1 MGEADG
7 VPEAPSSPPPLPTLP
22 APAPTAAID
31 VGDADPWVAEAG
43 ADAPLPADQLAIRHV
58 PRAARPAFDPGLP
71 TASPSVTPTEFV
83 RPDLVPIGDSVVAV
97 LVGRV
102 LLVVAALVVGIAAR
116 RSTGLGGE
124 QRAESFWPLVLSAG
138 VFVAVGTAGLMF
150 WSAQL
155 ASNARLLRTR
165 SSTPLAMVGGW
176 LAVVAWVVVSSLTY
190 LRLEVGGGFDPLPGV
205 AGVGWVIVLA
215 LAYGRLQGVFAGLSR
230 RPPNVWLTAFP
241 VDAAAFGLVW
251 WRLTDWPSP
260 VGVFRDDVQLTAN
273 VAFGAAAALTVNV
286 FVFARLAQRGSE
298 CTYERIGR
306 LEARSRGDE
315 ALEPEWFRAGLAAR
329 PEVTEPASGPRREL
343 VGTRTLAGVAAGL
356 HVVWGAG
363 LFLFGL
369 FVAKLAFDYADQP
382 VFLGDRL
389 VVADSDVDRVGV
401 GLVLVGIAYVG
412 AIVAHGLW
420 AVLAAINARRVTVH
434 SPNPVT
440 FVVAFA
446 PMPILLGIGL
456 LVGSRLGYW
465 LVVVGLSV
473 GFFASILINK
483 MLLAL
488 SARLGGDL
496 VGFRR
501 WSTCII
507 LTYVVGVG
515 VNVLFG
521 QAAAQLGLYAT
532 LAVLQGSLIAA
543 GGMFGLGAMR
553 SLDHTLR
560 TRRRVVRDRG
570 R

>member
-1 MGEADG
+1 MDEAD
-7 VPEAPSSPPPLPTLP
+7 EAGTPPSPPPLPTLP
-22 APAPTAAID
+22 APAPTAATEVD
-31 VGDADPWVAEAG
+31 DADPWAAEAG
-43 ADAPLPADQLAIRHV
+43 VEAPLPADQLALRHV
-58 PRAARPAFDPGLP
+58 PRAARAAFDPGLP
-71 TASPSVTPTEFV
+71 TAPPSSTTTEFV
-83 RPDLVPIGDSVVAV
+83 RPDLAPMGDSITA
-97 LVGRV
+97 LLIGRV

-124 QRAESFWPLVLSAG
+124 QRAESFWPLVGAAG

-155 ASNARLLRTR
+155 AGNARLLRTR
-165 SSTPLAMVGGW
+165 SSTPRAMVWGW

-215 LAYGRLQGVFAGLSR
+215 LAYGRLQGVFEGLSR
-230 RPPNVWLTAFP
+230 RPPIVWLSAFP
-241 VDAAAFGLVW
+241 IDAAAFGLVW

-260 VGVFRDDVQLTAN
+260 VGGFRDDVQLTAT
-273 VAFGAAAALTVNV
+273 VAFGAAAALTVNG
-286 FVFARLAQRGSE
+286 FVFARLAQRGSDAMF
-298 CTYERIGR
+298 ERIGR

-315 ALEPEWFRAGLAAR
+315 ALGPEWFRAGIAER
-329 PEVTEPASGPRREL
+329 PEVTGTVSGPQRQL
-343 VGTRTLAGVAAGL
+343 VGTTTLAGVAAGL
-356 HVVWGAG
+356 HVVWGAA

-412 AIVAHGLW
+412 AIVVHGIW
-420 AVLAAINARRVTVH
+420 AVITAINARRVTVH

-440 FVVAFA
+440 FVIASA
-446 PMPILLGIGL
+446 PMPILLGVGV
-456 LVGSRLGYW
+456 LVGGRLGYW
-465 LVVVGLSV
+465 LALIGMSV
-473 GFFASILINK
+473 GFFALILINR

-507 LTYVVGVG
+507 LTYVVGIG
-515 VNVLFG
+515 LNVLFG

-543 GGMFGLGAMR
+543 GGLFGLGAMR
-553 SLDHTLR
+553 GLDHTLR
-560 TRRRVVRDRG
+560 TRRRVQREG
-570 R
+570 RR